1 MNWVDYLRRIPLF
14 AGLSTPH
21 LVQIADH
28 CTVRTIEKGQVLFR
42 QGEAGHQVF
51 IILAGKISIDHYP
64 EIGTE
69 ITLAVRSNGEVIGE
83 MAILE
88 DLPRSA
94 TAKALKFTRLL
105 VLGRTDFTQLLK
117 KNPEVALAVMK
128 HLSHRIRKMSTD
140 LSETRSES
148 LQARIERAL
157 TSRANAEGIIALDGP
172 QRVLAQ
178 EIGCTREALSR
189 NLANLV
195 RSGHLERLNR
205 RTFRLR

>member
-14 AGLSTPH
+14 AGLSSYH
-21 LVQIADH
+21 LLQIAEL

-42 QGEAGHQVF
+42 QGETGHQVF
-51 IILAGKISIDHYP
+51 IILSGKISIDFFP
-64 EIGTE
+64 EHSQE
-69 ITLAVRSNGEVIGE
+69 VTLAVRGAGEVIGE

-94 TAKALKFTRLL
+94 AATALRFSRLI
-105 VLGRTDFTQLLK
+105 VLNRKDFTQLVK
-117 KNPEVALAVMK
+117 KNPEVALAVMQ
-128 HLSHRIRKMSTD
+128 HLSQRIRKMSND
-140 LSETRSES
+140 LTESRSES
-148 LQARIERAL
+148 LQSRIQRSL
-157 TSRANAEGIIALDGP
+157 KSRANSQGIVVLDFP

-195 RSGHLERLNR
+195 RSGHLERVSR
-205 RTFRLR
+205 RTFRIR